1 MMYPRFH
8 TAFNHRRLTGEL
20 TPSFLLFLAGLV
32 LWLSASCAN
41 ADMIIDS
48 TRVIY
53 PESKRDVSF
62 KVTNASKERPA
73 FVQMWL
79 DDGNAAATPEEAVS
93 PFNLSPPVARLKAES
108 SQVVRLVFTGGDPLP
123 ADRESVFWF
132 NMLELPQKT
141 AEENKLSFAVRTR
154 IKVFY
159 RPKALKGD
167 PMEQLDKVSWKI
179 VKKDNNWVAEGN
191 NPTAFHM
198 SFFGLNLGQNGQFNL
213 NVDGGMLPPKGSASI
228 VLGEV
233 AKISKSYTTLKVDYI
248 NDYGGANGKEYAI
261 SFAN

>member
-1 MMYPRFH
+1 MYPPLNPVHVSRPLAWALPF
-8 TAFNHRRLTGEL
+8 AWPVRL
-20 TPSFLLFLAGLV
+20 LALV
-32 LWLSASCAN
+32 LTSLATVSQ

-53 PESKRDVSF
+53 QEPKRDVSF
-62 KVTNASKERPA
+62 KISNVSKERPA

-79 DDGNAAATPEEAVS
+79 DDGNPNATPEEAVS
-93 PFNLSPPVARLKAES
+93 PFNLTPPVARLKPDA
-108 SQVVRLVFTGGDPLP
+108 SQVVRLVFTGDPLP

-167 PMEQLDKVSWKI
+167 PMEQLDKVSWK
-179 VKKDNNWVAEGN
+179 VVQKDNTWVAEGT
-191 NPTAFHM
+191 NPTPYNM
-198 SFFGLNLGQNGQFNL
+198 SFFGISLGAGGNYTMT
-213 NVDGGMLPPKGSASI
+213 VDGGMLPPKGSASI
-228 VLGEV
+228 PLGEV
-233 AKISKSYTTLKVDYI
+233 GKLGKTYSSMKVDFI
-248 NDYGGANGKEYAI
+248 NDFGGASSKEYPI
-261 SFAN
+261 SLSGS

>member
-1 MMYPRFH
+1 MMYLNLNCFVSTRARKWCWAAL
-8 TAFNHRRLTGEL
+8 TWAAFT
-20 TPSFLLFLAGLV
+20 SFAH
-32 LWLSASCAN
+32 

-53 PESKRDVSF
+53 PEAKRDVSF
-62 KVTNASKERPA
+62 KISNVSKERPA

-79 DDGNAAATPEEAVS
+79 DDGNPAATPEEATS
-93 PFNLSPPVARLKAES
+93 PFNLTPPVARLKADA
-108 SQVVRLVFTGGDPLP
+108 SQVVRLVFTGDPLP
-123 ADRESVFWF
+123 PDRESVFWF

-167 PMEQLDKVSWKI
+167 VIEQMDKVTWKV
-179 VKKDNNWVAEGN
+179 VKKDNNWVAEGS
-191 NPTAFHM
+191 NPTPYHM
-198 SFFGLNLGQNGQFNL
+198 SFFGISLGEGGKYSV
-213 NVDGGMLPPKGSASI
+213 NVDGGMLSPKSSGSF

-233 AKISKSYTTLKVDYI
+233 GKLSKSHTSMKVDFI
-248 NDYGGANGKEYAI
+248 NDFGGANSKEYAI
-261 SFAN
+261 AFGN